1 MRGLL
6 LISLGGVLGALARY
20 GASGLVYRLLGPG
33 FPYGTLAVNLAG
45 CLAIGAVLYLTQDR
59 PTLSVAA
66 RQLVAV
72 GFLGSFTTFSTF
84 GVETFALL
92 RDGDFAA
99 AALNVGASV
108 LLGLGAVWLGHG
120 LAGFVWR

>member
-1 MRGLL
+1 VTGVLL
-6 LISLGGVLGALARY
+6 VALGGVLGALARY
-20 GASGLVYRLLGPG
+20 GGAGLVHRFLGAG
-33 FPYGTLAVNLAG
+33 FPYGTLAVNVAG
-45 CLAIGAVLYLTQDR
+45 CFAIGAVLYLTQDR

-66 RQLVAV
+66 RQLVAI

-108 LLGLGAVWLGHG
+108 SLGLVAVWLGHG
-120 LAGFVWR
+120 LAAALWR

>member
-1 MRGLL
+1 
-6 LISLGGVLGALARY
+6 
-20 GASGLVYRLLGPG
+20 
-33 FPYGTLAVNLAG
+33 
-45 CLAIGAVLYLTQDR
+45 
-59 PTLSVAA
+59 VAA

-84 GVETFALL
+84 GLETFALL
-92 RDGDFAA
+92 RDGDFVA
-99 AALNVGASV
+99 AALNVAASV

>member
-1 MRGLL
+1 VRGLL

-20 GASGLVYRLLGPG
+20 GASGLVHRLLGAG

-84 GVETFALL
+84 GLETFALL
-92 RDGDFAA
+92 RDGDFVA
-99 AALNVGASV
+99 AALNVAASV